1 MAGGSTVLGLSLSAL
16 GIAGLV
22 LLVTGYLLM
31 LIQEE
36 DTIPNWLENDSF
48 WGEDGPE
55 GHDRLMRLV
64 EKGGE
69 AAQYEKLETLHQK
82 IGRQLR
88 SFFETA
94 YRFTIAATSEYR
106 EHPFIV
112 EDVLAVKVSPN
123 LLSENSRIE
132 VDLSSLTSLFE
143 GAGNGKAQKEWSYA
157 FRPESS
163 VQEGHVW
170 VGFYDEDNRDAK
182 EKLDRLDAHSVPV
195 SGFGQIV
202 SDVRGETVS
211 VSIYPLGEGNGSIEE
226 TTTIR

>member
-1 MAGGSTVLGLSLSAL
+1 
-16 GIAGLV
+16 
-22 LLVTGYLLM
+22 M

-69 AAQYEKLETLHQK
+69 AAEYEKLERLHQQ
-82 IGRQLR
+82 IDRQLR
-88 SFFETA
+88 SFYETA

-112 EDVLAVKVSPN
+112 EDALAVKVSPN

-132 VDLSSLTSLFE
+132 IDLSSLTSLFE
-143 GAGNGKAQKEWSYA
+143 GARNGESQREWSYA
-157 FRPESS
+157 FSPESS
-163 VQEGHVW
+163 VQEGHFW
-170 VGFYDEDNRDAK
+170 VAFYDEENGGAK

-195 SGFGQIV
+195 SGIDQIV
-202 SDVRGETVS
+202 NDVRGEKVS
-211 VSIYPLGEGNGSIEE
+211 VSVYPLGEGNGAIEE
-226 TTTIR
+226 TTTIK